1 MSAKTKRSIG
11 ETIKS
16 ESVSLNNN
24 NYSRRSN
31 GYYQDISSSYSS
43 DEDIEHDQI
52 HRPSNSKN
60 DLPKSYMNALVIG
73 AGDHY
78 ENAYSPFNEEY
89 EVEFDDENIHNG
101 E

>member
-31 GYYQDISSSYSS
+31 GDYQDISSSYSS
-43 DEDIEHDQI
+43 DEDIEHD
-52 HRPSNSKN
+52 
-60 DLPKSYMNALVIG
+60 
-73 AGDHY
+73 
-78 ENAYSPFNEEY
+78 
-89 EVEFDDENIHNG
+89 
-101 E
+101 